1 MSAPIPVLI
10 NAGAGVDPSVDA
22 VRAALAGVGVPSEIE
37 ALEGRRLTDRA
48 RALVR
53 ERAPMVVAA
62 GGDGTVNAVAHA
74 LVGSGTA
81 LGVLPLGTLNH
92 FAKDLGLPVELSA
105 AAAVLARGR
114 VAAIDVGAVNGRCFI
129 NNSSIGLYPTLVEDR
144 ERQRREL
151 GRRKYVAMAVAI
163 WRALKRLPLL
173 WVRLEAAGRHLSQIV
188 PFVFVGNNEYAF
200 TVVPMGTRERLD
212 RGRLWLYVPSARGR
226 RELFRIFLFAL
237 FHRSRETRHL
247 HGLPVIEATVRL
259 RRGLTPVGID
269 GEIVRL
275 RPPLRY
281 RVLRGALKVVV
292 P

>member
-1 MSAPIPVLI
+1 VIPVLI
-10 NAGAGVDPSVDA
+10 NAGADPDVEA
-22 VRAALAGVGVPSEIE
+22 VRAALDGAGVPAAVEEMAG
-37 ALEGRRLTDRA
+37 GRMTPRA
-48 RALVR
+48 RELV
-53 ERAPMVVAA
+53 AAGTAMVVAA

-74 LVGSGTA
+74 LVGSATA

-92 FAKDLGLPVELSA
+92 FAKDLGLPLDLPA
-105 AAAVLARGR
+105 AAAVVARGR
-114 VAAIDVGAVNGRCFI
+114 VAAVDVGAVNGRYFI
-129 NNSSIGLYPTLVEDR
+129 NNSSIGIYPTLVEDR

-173 WVRLEAAGRHLSQIV
+173 WVRLEAAGHHLAQVV

-200 TVVPMGTRERLD
+200 NVVPMGTRERLD
-212 RGRLWLYVPSARGR
+212 RGRLWLYLPSAHRK

-247 HGLPVIEATVRL
+247 HGLPVTEATLRL
-259 RRGLTPVGID
+259 RRGLAPVGID
-269 GEIVRL
+269 GEVVRL

-281 RVLRGALKVVV
+281 RILRGALRVVV